1 MMCELHPL
9 QTAVM
14 IVCLVSIWLWANVK
28 LAKAFD
34 KKDKRHTYEN
44 LEKE

>member
-1 MMCELHPL
+1 MCELHPT

-14 IVCLVSIWLWANVK
+14 IVSLLAIWLWANVK

-34 KKDKRHTYEN
+34 KKDKRHTYEI